1 MIPTTS
7 PANVVLY
14 DPEAPVIY
22 VKRKRRSTKITLTA
36 EQQDWLRANFATT
49 LNKDVAAH
57 LGVSLRTAVRLARSL
72 GLEKDPAWLH
82 DVFMERQAMMVASN
96 RGDGNAGKANLLKY
110 GKRYRFKPG
119 VTSRERLGDER
130 ERQRLEK
137 SAATR
142 RETIRKERMRINWGL
157 EQETKLK
164 IGHCKPKTALRY
176 NLKRR
181 GYIIPGRGANIAFFT
196 SATNRSETMEQHA
209 RERGITVMLLHEGNV
224 TY

>member
-1 MIPTTS
+1 MIPTAE

-14 DPEAPVIY
+14 DPDAPVIHI
-22 VKRKRRSTKITLTA
+22 KRARNTARITLNA
-36 EQQDWLRANFATT
+36 EQQAWLCANFATT

-57 LGVSLRTAVRLARSL
+57 LGVSLRTAIRLARSL

-82 DVFMERQAMMVASN
+82 GVFMERQAMMAASN

-110 GKRYRFKPG
+110 GAAHRFKPG
-119 VTSRERLGDER
+119 ITSRERLGDER
-130 ERQRLEK
+130 ERRRIEK

-196 SATNRSETMEQHA
+196 STTNRSETMEQHA
-209 RERGITVMLLHEGNV
+209 RERGITVMLLHEEN
-224 TY
+224 

>member
-14 DPEAPVIY
+14 DPEAPVIH
-22 VKRKRRSTKITLTA
+22 VKRKRRSTKIALTP

-49 LNKDVAAH
+49 LNKDIAAH

-82 DVFMERQAMMVASN
+82 GVFMERQAMMVASN

-110 GKRYRFKPG
+110 GAAHRFKPG
-119 VTSRERLGDER
+119 ITSRERLGDER
-130 ERQRLEK
+130 ERRRIEK

-142 RETIRKERMRINWGL
+142 RETLRKERMRLNWGL
-157 EQETKLK
+157 EQQTKLK
-164 IGHCKPKTALRY
+164 IGHNRKRTATRHAI
-176 NLKRR
+176 KKR
-181 GYIIPGRGANIAFFT
+181 GYIIPSRGANVAYYN
-196 SATNRSETMEQHA
+196 SETNRSDAVERHA
-209 RERGITVMLLHEGNV
+209 RERGIEILSK
-224 TY
+224 